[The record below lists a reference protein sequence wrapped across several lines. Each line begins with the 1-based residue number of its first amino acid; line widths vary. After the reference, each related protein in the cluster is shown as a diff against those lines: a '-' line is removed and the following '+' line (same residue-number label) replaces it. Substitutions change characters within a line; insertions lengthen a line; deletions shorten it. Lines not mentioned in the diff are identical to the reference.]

1 MPFKYLDYLPPLPS
15 VARPLKLAT
24 PPKCKDYLLLAQA
37 LLNRFPTQC
46 MARAISFLMRVAN
59 NTDPGSLGDLIW
71 FSSQRRADDVQIQN
85 LATLSKVAP
94 AMRFRARL
102 RQ

>member
-1 MPFKYLDYLPPLPS
+1 
-15 VARPLKLAT
+15 
-24 PPKCKDYLLLAQA
+24 
-37 LLNRFPTQC
+37 
-46 MARAISFLMRVAN
+46 MRVAN